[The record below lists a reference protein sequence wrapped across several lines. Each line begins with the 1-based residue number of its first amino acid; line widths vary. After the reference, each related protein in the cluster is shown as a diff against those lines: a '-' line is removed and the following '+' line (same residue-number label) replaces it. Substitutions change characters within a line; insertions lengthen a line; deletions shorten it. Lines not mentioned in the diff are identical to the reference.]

1 MRATAISIATG
12 IVALLS
18 AVTAIADEPLTLRFA
33 IPGASPMST
42 TYTKVFQPWIERIDA
57 DGGGSVK
64 IQAFFNIANF
74 QNVYDRVVNA
84 VTDIGYGGTGAMGG
98 KFPGAS
104 VVELASDVIG
114 SREAAGAYWK
124 IFEDGL
130 IAADYAEV
138 RPLAFFAF
146 PQNMLTSPKP
156 LSSLADVKGMRVA
169 VLSKG
174 AGEIVER
181 LGGAAMSSNP
191 AAFYETLQRKTADA
205 VIVGW
210 NGLIVFKLTEV
221 TNNHF
226 AQGLDSGGGH
236 IVMNKGV
243 YAGLPAKAR
252 QAIDR
257 NTGSAASQALG
268 ASWDKLY
275 SDAQDAVR
283 RMPGQR
289 IVTPTPADHDRFK
302 RDVIDPMTEEW
313 VKRTPNGAAILAA
326 YRAEAARIGRA
337 R

>member
-1 MRATAISIATG
+1 MRMRTLSIAVAIAITAISPAR
-12 IVALLS
+12 
-18 AVTAIADEPLTLRFA
+18 ADEPLTLRFA
-33 IPGASPMST
+33 IAGANPMST
-42 TYTKVFQPWIERIDA
+42 TYTKVFLPWMERIEA
-57 DGGGSVK
+57 DGGGAVK
-64 IQAFFNIANF
+64 LQAFFNIANF

-104 VVELASDVIG
+104 VVELASDVVG

-124 IFEDGL
+124 VFEDGL
-130 IAADYAEV
+130 IATDYAEV

-146 PQNMLTSPKP
+146 PKNMLTSPKP
-156 LSSLADVKGMRVA
+156 ITSLADVKGMRVA

-210 NGLIVFKLTEV
+210 NGLMVFKLTEV
-221 TNNHF
+221 TNNHLDL
-226 AQGLDSGGGH
+226 GLDSGGGH

-243 YAGLPAKAR
+243 YAGLPAVAR
-252 QAIDR
+252 AAIDK
-257 NTGSAASQALG
+257 NAGAAASQMLG

-275 SDAQDAVR
+275 GDAEEAVR
-283 RMPGQR
+283 RMPGQT
-289 IVTPTPADHDRFK
+289 IVTPTPADRERFK

-326 YRAEAARIGRA
+326 YRGEAARLKQA